1 MFAKATKIYS
11 ILTGTCPKCQED
23 HMYMNQNPYVISE
36 LMKMHEHC
44 RNCGFK
50 YKLEPNF
57 FFGAMFVS
65 YAVAVLIGIA
75 TFLVAHFIFRSGL
88 INAFIA
94 IFVALIALMPVIT
107 RVSRNIYINLFVNYD
122 KNAGKRN

>member
-1 MFAKATKIYS
+1 MFAKGTKIYS
-11 ILTGTCPKCQED
+11 ILTGTCPKCQDD
-23 HMYMNQNPYVISE
+23 HMYMNKNPYVISE